1 MRKIAALVV
10 TAAATLG
17 LGAGTASADVTNAQY
32 SVVNYGPKKLFTCNT
47 PLSNGVF
54 GQYGAWGDYMDGCTV
69 QLFCPPTSVK
79 CTAWEGTSI
88 SAYGAPAVRV
98 TQNAR
103 LRVINASSGAV
114 VWFRDRSCSGTSS
127 CGNSD
132 SVQLSPGQYAS
143 VQCNGVRQHIAGAP
157 WASNSCSVRMD
168 YE

>member
-1 MRKIAALVV
+1 LRKLAALVV
-10 TAAATLG
+10 TAVATLG
-17 LGAGTASADVTNAQY
+17 IAASTASADVTNAQY
-32 SVVNYGPKKLFTCNT
+32 SVVNYGPKKLFTCTT

-69 QLFCPPTSVK
+69 RLSCPSGTPR

-88 SAYGAPAVRV
+88 SAYGSPAPRV

-103 LRVINASSGAV
+103 LRVINSFTNQV
-114 VWFRDRSCSGTSS
+114 VWFRDRSCSGVTS

-132 SVQLSPGQYAS
+132 AITLVGGQAAS
-143 VQCNGVRQHIAGAP
+143 VQCNGVREHFAGAP
-157 WASNSCSVRMD
+157 YASNSCSVRMD